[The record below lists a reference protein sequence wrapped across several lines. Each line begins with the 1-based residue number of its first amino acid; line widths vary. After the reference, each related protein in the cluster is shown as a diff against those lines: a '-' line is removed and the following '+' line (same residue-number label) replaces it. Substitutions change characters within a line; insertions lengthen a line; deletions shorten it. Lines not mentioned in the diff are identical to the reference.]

1 MHCGGQKN
9 RAMMLPLL
17 SNGISEAGQVWA
29 ASIRES
35 ILLTNVAIVVRSSL
49 LHARD
54 PVDEC

>member
-1 MHCGGQKN
+1 
-9 RAMMLPLL
+9 MMLPLL

-29 ASIRES
+29 ASIRKS

-54 PVDEC
+54 PFDEC